1 MGLFSPD
8 IDLRL
13 LNSNFYGC
21 VRANDICKID
31 IIIEQLDLDRDQL
44 GYLGIRTGGCKAGG

>member
-1 MGLFSPD
+1 MGLFSPGS
-8 IDLRL
+8 DLRL

-21 VRANDICKID
+21 VRANNIYQIHV
-31 IIIEQLDLDRDQL
+31 IEQLDLDRDQL